1 MHRRRYSGVWL
12 AIIAASLALGAARAP
27 QDGPGRRIL
36 IIVVDGLRPDY
47 VTREAM
53 PRLFRLGERGIVFSA
68 HHSVVPTVTR
78 VNGSSLVTGAFPET
92 HGLLGNTIY
101 IPSVSRTRVLD
112 TSKREDL
119 QEVERADGRLLTA
132 PTLGEI
138 LEKAGRKLLAIG
150 SGSTGSVYLLNAVA
164 RNRAIIHS
172 D

>member
-53 PRLFRLGERGIVFSA
+53 PRLVRLGERGIVFTA

-78 VNGSSLVTGAFPET
+78 VNGSSLVTGAYPET
-92 HGLLGNTIY
+92 HGILGNGIY
-101 IPSVSRTRVLD
+101 IPAASPTRVLD
-112 TSKREDL
+112 TGAREDL
-119 QEVERADGRLLTA
+119 EAVERAAGRLLTA
-132 PTLGEI
+132 PSPGEI
-138 LEKAGRKLLAIG
+138 LERAGRRLFVAG
-150 SGSTGSVYLLNAVA
+150 S
-164 RNRAIIHS
+164 
-172 D
+172 